1 MLTKLNEELEK
12 SQLKNRL
19 LEEKTEEYHR
29 CLEAINKAVKLE
41 KTTAG
46 DKIFINLSK
55 KEAENLFYLIP

>member
-1 MLTKLNEELEK
+1 
-12 SQLKNRL
+12 
-19 LEEKTEEYHR
+19 LEEKTQEYHR

-41 KTTAG
+41 KTTTG